1 MPHKEYPIVPS
12 TLETIDQ
19 AFFRFINEK
28 INIFSTTNEGWK
40 KTPIIWASAE
50 RAYQIKNKRELHDD
64 SGTLILPLI
73 TIERMSVVKDPTRKG
88 AFWGNVP
95 PNSDYRNG
103 SILVKREINQEK
115 TSNFA
120 RADAFRKKEQL
131 NFPRENKKIV
141 YTSYLIPMPVY
152 VDITYS
158 ISLRTEYQQQMNELV
173 TPFITKTGGINHFVM
188 KDHDHFYEGFIEA
201 PFSPENNIG
210 MMGNEER
217 RYQTKLDIKILGYLI
232 GQDSNQPTPKVIVRE
247 NAVEVKIPRERVI
260 LGDIPE
266 LDVKGAFYR
275 E

>member
-1 MPHKEYPIVPS
+1 MPRKEFPIVPS

-19 AFFRFINEK
+19 AFFRFIDEK
-28 INIFSTTNEGWK
+28 MNIFCTTGDGWK
-40 KTPIIWASAE
+40 KTPVIWASAE
-50 RAYQIKNKRELHDD
+50 RAYQIKNKKELHDD

-73 TIERMSVVKDPTRKG
+73 TIERISVVKDPSRKG

-141 YTSYLIPMPVY
+141 YKSYLIPMPVY
-152 VDITYS
+152 VDITYN
-158 ISLRTEYQQQMNELV
+158 ISLRTEYQQQMNEIV
-173 TPFITKTGGINHFVM
+173 TPFITRTGGINHFVM
-188 KDHDHFYEGFIEA
+188 KDNDHFYEGFIEA
-201 PFSPENNIG
+201 PFSPENNVG

-217 RYQTKLDIKILGYLI
+217 KYQTKLDIKVLGYLI
-232 GQDSNQPTPKVIVRE
+232 GQDKNQPTPKVIVRE
-247 NAVEVKIPRERVI
+247 NAVEVKIPRERVVM
-260 LGDIPE
+260 GDSPE
-266 LDVKGAFYR
+266 LDDKGAFYR